1 MLPPITTASSADV
14 PFGNLPAQQVSG
26 SSVSAIEKIAPK
38 QETQTSVASLFARA
52 NLSSLSREIQFSQ
65 NVTVLADAIGRML
78 NLPKLGGE
86 TATGYVKRLTAAIDA
101 LPQQQRISLEAKISQ
116 LLPGL
121 TLSLLVATIKNPT
134 GPQAARLALL
144 VETAPHRGNDLA
156 AKAVATAYRQNIGAE
171 NRPVPTAQT
180 STGKLMAATGASQAP
195 ASTNISTDGKA
206 GVVVGQSAL
215 LAKPTGLA
223 SSNNASASVNQQAQ
237 PAPKSDM
244 ARSPAILN
252 ALQDKTRAF
261 DSSSRSFGVPSSAM
275 HSIAPNAMDKSGHAA
290 PLLTDGRSIVLR
302 TIVSEAHL
310 SQNLARL
317 PLATL
322 RPIDAQR
329 IEHIALAKDT
339 SHKTSAPTVTSLSS
353 TPNETPSSFNPI
365 AALITA
371 ISTAA
376 LPQQASSGQSLFAS
390 LLGMVKAS
398 RKNGHDILAEKP
410 YVPIDDLDELTA
422 KLSKLPA
429 HEVQSRLLEVLRQ
442 LPVDHPQIQ
451 ALLLAI
457 VRNEQAAAQ
466 TYGLYPPAPDDFEPE
481 DEGRGFW
488 GASSQ
493 GDDSSQENEEQQA
506 DDGNTEDEPQAHDL
520 PEDDD
525 FIETEQQ
532 AESYY
537 LKMSTFN

>member
-26 SSVSAIEKIAPK
+26 SSVSTIEKIAPK
-38 QETQTSVASLFARA
+38 QETPTSVASLFARA

-144 VETAPHRGNDLA
+144 VETAPHRGSDLA

-171 NRPVPTAQT
+171 NRPVPT
-180 STGKLMAATGASQAP
+180 SQAP
-195 ASTNISTDGKA
+195 AGKLQSATVVSQVTASTNIPSAAKA
-206 GVVVGQSAL
+206 GAVVGQPSLQANTIG
-215 LAKPTGLA
+215 PA
-223 SSNNASASVNQQAQ
+223 SPNQASASVNQTAQ
-237 PAPKSDM
+237 LT
-244 ARSPAILN
+244 ARTDNIRSSPILN
-252 ALQDKTRAF
+252 LLQEKIRVF
-261 DSSSRSFGVPSSAM
+261 DSSAKPVSPPSALSHSLPANASGKSEYAVP
-275 HSIAPNAMDKSGHAA
+275 
-290 PLLTDGRSIVLR
+290 LVTDRRDTILK
-302 TIVSEAHL
+302 TIVSETPL
-310 SQNLARL
+310 SRNLAKL

-322 RPIDAQR
+322 HPIGSQR
-329 IEHIALAKDT
+329 VDLGPHAKDPAT
-339 SHKTSAPTVTSLSS
+339 KTTAPAAARLASAPNEA
-353 TPNETPSSFNPI
+353 PNAFNPI

-371 ISTAA
+371 ISTAS
-376 LPQQASSGQSLFAS
+376 LPQQASAGQSFFAS

-398 RKNGHDILAEKP
+398 GKSSHDMLAEKA
-410 YVPIDDLDELTA
+410 YEPIDNLDELTA
-422 KLSKLPA
+422 KLSKLPV
-429 HEVQSRLLEVLRQ
+429 HEVQSRLLDVLRQ

-493 GDDSSQENEEQQA
+493 GEDSSQENEEQQA
-506 DDGNTEDEPQAHDL
+506 DGGNTGDEPQAHDL
-520 PEDDD
+520 PDDDD

>member
-14 PFGNLPAQQVSG
+14 PFGNFPAQQVSG
-26 SSVSAIEKIAPK
+26 SSVSSIEKIAPK
-38 QETQTSVASLFARA
+38 QETPTSVASLFARA

-144 VETAPHRGNDLA
+144 VETAPHRGSDLA

-180 STGKLMAATGASQAP
+180 PTGKLMAATGATQSP
-195 ASTNISTDGKA
+195 TSTNISTDGKA
-206 GVVVGQSAL
+206 GVVVGQSAS
-215 LAKPTGLA
+215 LAKTTDLA
-223 SSNNASASVNQQAQ
+223 SSNNASASVSQPAQ
-237 PAPKSDM
+237 PAPKSD
-244 ARSPAILN
+244 AIRSPAMLN
-252 ALQDKTRAF
+252 ALQEKIRVF
-261 DSSSRSFGVPSSAM
+261 DSSSRPVAVPSSAS
-275 HSIAPNAMDKSGHAA
+275 HSIAPNAMDKSGQAA
-290 PLLTDGRSIVLR
+290 PLVTDGRSIVSR
-302 TIVSEAHL
+302 TIVSGTHL
-310 SQNLARL
+310 SQNLAKL

-322 RPIDAQR
+322 RPVDAQR
-329 IEHIALAKDT
+329 IELIALAKDT
-339 SHKTSAPTVTSLSS
+339 SHKTLAPTVTSLSS
-353 TPNETPSSFNPI
+353 APNETPIAFNPI

-376 LPQQASSGQSLFAS
+376 LPQQASSGQSFFAS

-398 RKNGHDILAEKP
+398 GKSGHDILVEKP
-410 YVPIDDLDELTA
+410 YEPIDDLDELTA

-493 GDDSSQENEEQQA
+493 GDDSSQEYEEQQA
-506 DDGNTEDEPQAHDL
+506 EGGNTGDEPQSHDL
-520 PEDDD
+520 PDDDD